1 VGIVVVVLCQPL
13 DLDGMMR
20 AAFIVIALS
29 IAFATSAGLAEIQ
42 DKPAPVPTLTTE
54 QQKDIKIKVQE
65 MTIAQ
70 LQFDKSRTELAALLQ
85 SLQKDGY
92 DIDLHDVD
100 HAAYVKKTAK

>member
-1 VGIVVVVLCQPL
+1 
-13 DLDGMMR
+13 MMR

-70 LQFDKSRTELAALLQ
+70 LQFDKARGELTSLLQ

-92 DIDLHDVD
+92 DLDLQTMT
-100 HAAYVKKTAK
+100 YVAKKK